1 MLPAINI
8 VNETIV
14 EFHQEVEVL
23 LLTPLIF
30 GDALTPYLDFSKH
43 KVIQVM
49 PVLTLKTFDEV
60 LVKLL
65 SVEGRECWTARHIL
79 EVLG

>member
-1 MLPAINI
+1 MLPVINI

-14 EFHQEVEVL
+14 EFRQEVEVL
-23 LLTPLIF
+23 LSILLIF
-30 GDALTPYLDFSKH
+30 DDALIPYPDLSKH
-43 KVIQVM
+43 KVMQVM

-60 LVKLL
+60 LVELL